1 MLCPNLEQ
9 ATGIEPAYLQFG
21 RLTCYHLHLACN
33 LNLILGS
40 FFGKCRNPK
49 QHYRTHPNIATSVS
63 YSDPFPMLI
72 FLPTHGFYIS
82 NVATLFALSGIIRLY
97 MSFGDPYMEI
107 GDAMY
112 FNIKF

>member
-1 MLCPNLEQ
+1 MSQFRASDRDRTGLPSVWKTDMLPF
-9 ATGIEPAYLQFG
+9 TPRLQ
-21 RLTCYHLHLACN
+21 

-82 NVATLFALSGIIRLY
+82 NVATLFALSGIIRFY
-97 MSFGDPYMEI
+97 MSFGDPYIEI
-107 GDAMY
+107 GDTMY
-112 FNIKF
+112 LNIKF